1 MVKGWVTEWGRNPN
15 PRLLSEAGILAD
27 EILEMRERAAE
38 ICKEYRHGRAA
49 EEVYSDEEMEEM
61 GRQMEQI
68 GNNVQESVQ
77 PEENGILNVIKFI
90 MVSFAYYMCNMA
102 SSRD

>member
-1 MVKGWVTEWGRNPN
+1 MSV
-15 PRLLSEAGILAD
+15 AGILAD

-68 GNNVQESVQ
+68 GNNVVQESVQ
-77 PEENGILNVIKFI
+77 PEENGPLERDQV
-90 MVSFAYYMCNMA
+90 YYGELCLLYV
-102 SSRD
+102 